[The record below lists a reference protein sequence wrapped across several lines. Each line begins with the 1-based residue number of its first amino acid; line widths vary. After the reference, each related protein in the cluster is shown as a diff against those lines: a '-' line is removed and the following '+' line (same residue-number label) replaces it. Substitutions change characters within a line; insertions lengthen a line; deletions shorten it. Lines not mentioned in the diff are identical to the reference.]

1 MSNASKRPSPIV
13 LISGVITGIGVYVGV
28 CVTSGFAIVPTVES
42 VTTISHGLSEP
53 NRDVA
58 YVQKAPIAAAGAGGA
73 YATVCQS
80 CHQADGKGLPGAFP
94 PLAGSS
100 WVTGDP
106 ETPVR
111 IVLLG
116 LSGPIEVNGS
126 QFNAVMPP
134 PVGMSDETIAEA
146 VSHARTSF
154 GNGASKIDA
163 AFVKQV
169 RDSLAGR
176 TNPWT
181 AAELTALRPAAG
193 AAPAPTAPE
202 GAMAPAPAPA
212 PTQGAAP
219 AAPVA
224 PAAPAAPK

>member
-28 CVTSGFAIVPTVES
+28 CVTSGFAIVPTVDS
-42 VTTISHGLSEP
+42 VTNVSHGLSEP
-53 NRDVA
+53 NRNVA
-58 YVQKAPIAAAGAGGA
+58 YVQKAAVTTAGAGGA
-73 YATVCQS
+73 YETVCQA
-80 CHQADGKGLPGAFP
+80 CHQADGKGMPGAFP

-100 WVTGDP
+100 WMTGDP

-116 LSGPIEVNGS
+116 LSGPIEVNGA

-134 PVGMSDETIAEA
+134 PPGMTDDKIAEA
-146 VSHARTSF
+146 ISHARTSW
-154 GNGASKIDA
+154 GNGASKVDA

-181 AAELTALRPAAG
+181 AAELSALRPAAG
-193 AAPAPTAPE
+193 ATPAPTEGAAPAPTT
-202 GAMAPAPAPA
+202 PAPGTP
-212 PTQGAAP
+212 
-219 AAPVA
+219 A
-224 PAAPAAPK
+224 PAAPAAPPPAAPN

>member
-1 MSNASKRPSPIV
+1 MSNASKPSPIV
-13 LISGVITGIGVYVGV
+13 VLSGVITGIGVYVGV
-28 CVTSGFAIVPTVES
+28 CVTSGFAIVPSVDS
-42 VTTISHGLSEP
+42 VTNVSHGLSQP
-53 NRDVA
+53 NRDVP
-58 YVQKAPIAAAGAGGA
+58 YVPKAAVATAGAGGA
-73 YATVCQS
+73 YETVCQS
-80 CHQADGKGLPGAFP
+80 CHQADGKGMPGAFP

-100 WVTGDP
+100 WMTGDP

-116 LSGPIEVNGS
+116 LSGPIEVNGA

-134 PVGMSDETIAEA
+134 PPAMTDEKIAEA
-146 VSHARTSF
+146 VSHARTSW

-181 AAELTALRPAAG
+181 AAELAALRPAAG
-193 AAPAPTAPE
+193 ATPAPAAPEGAAPAPTE
-202 GAMAPAPAPA
+202 GAAPAPA
-212 PTQGAAP
+212 PTTPAPTAP
-219 AAPVA
+219 A
-224 PAAPAAPK
+224 PK

>member
-1 MSNASKRPSPIV
+1 MSNPNRPNPIV
-13 LISGVITGIGVYVGV
+13 PLAGVVTGVAVYVGV
-28 CVTSGFAIVPTVES
+28 CITAGHAIVPTVES
-42 VTTISHGLSEP
+42 VTNISHGLSEP

-58 YVQKAPIAAAGAGGA
+58 YVAKAPVTTAATGGA

-116 LSGPIEVNGS
+116 LSGEIEVNGTK
-126 QFNAVMPP
+126 FNAVMPP
-134 PVGMSDETIAEA
+134 PAGISDEQIAEA

-154 GNGASKIDA
+154 GNSASKVDA

-169 RDSLAGR
+169 RESLAGR

-181 AAELTALRPAAG
+181 AAELIALRPAAG
-193 AAPAPTAPE
+193 ATPAPE
-202 GAMAPAPAPA
+202 GATPA
-212 PTQGAAP
+212 PTTPAPEGAAP
-219 AAPVA
+219 ATPAPTPA
-224 PAAPAAPK
+224 PAAPAPK

>member
-1 MSNASKRPSPIV
+1 MSNAAKPSPIV
-13 LISGVITGIGVYVGV
+13 LISGVITGVATYIGV
-28 CVTSGFAIVPTVES
+28 CITSGFAIVPTVES
-42 VTTISHGLSEP
+42 VTNISHGLSEP
-53 NRDVA
+53 NREVSYIA
-58 YVQKAPIAAAGAGGA
+58 KAPTTTAGAGGA
-73 YATVCQS
+73 YATVCQA
-80 CHQADGKGLPGAFP
+80 CHQADGKGMPGAFP

-100 WVTGDP
+100 WMTGDP

-116 LSGPIEVNGS
+116 LSGEIEVNGAKY
-126 QFNAVMPP
+126 NAVMPP
-134 PVGMSDETIAEA
+134 PAGMTDETIAEA

-154 GNGASKIDA
+154 GNSASKVDA

-193 AAPAPTAPE
+193 AAPAPAAPE
-202 GAMAPAPAPA
+202 GAA
-212 PTQGAAP
+212 PTGAPEGAAP
-219 AAPVA
+219 AAPEG
-224 PAAPAAPK
+224 AAPTTPAPKPN

>member
-13 LISGVITGIGVYVGV
+13 PIAGVITGIATYVGV
-28 CVTSGFAIVPTVES
+28 CITSGFAIVPTVDS
-42 VTTISHGLSEP
+42 VTNIGHGLSAP
-53 NRDVA
+53 NRDVP
-58 YVQKAPIAAAGAGGA
+58 YVAKAPVAHAGAGGA

-116 LSGPIEVNGS
+116 LSGEIEVNGTK
-126 QFNAVMPP
+126 FNAVMPP
-134 PVGMSDETIAEA
+134 PVGITDEQIAEA

-154 GNGASKIDA
+154 GNTASKIDA

-169 RDSLAGR
+169 RGSLAGR
-176 TNPWT
+176 TNPWS
-181 AAELTALRPAAG
+181 AAELAALRPAAG
-193 AAPAPTAPE
+193 AAPAPAVAE
-202 GAMAPAPAPA
+202 GGGAAPA
-212 PTQGAAP
+212 PTEPAPTTPAP
-219 AAPVA
+219 ATPN
-224 PAAPAAPK
+224 

>member
-13 LISGVITGIGVYVGV
+13 LLSGVITGIGVYVGV

-42 VTTISHGLSEP
+42 VTTLSHGLSEP
-53 NRDVA
+53 NRDVS
-58 YVQKAPIAAAGAGGA
+58 YVQKAPVTAAGAGGA
-73 YATVCQS
+73 YATVCQA
-80 CHQADGKGLPGAFP
+80 CHQADGKGMPGAFP

-100 WVTGDP
+100 WMTGDP

-116 LSGPIEVNGS
+116 LSGPIEVNGA

-134 PVGMSDETIAEA
+134 PVGMTDETIAEA
-146 VSHARTSF
+146 ISHARTSF
-154 GNGASKIDA
+154 GNTASKVDA

-181 AAELTALRPAAG
+181 AAELLALRPAAG
-193 AAPAPTAPE
+193 AAPAPVAPE
-202 GAMAPAPAPA
+202 GAASAPTEGAPTEGAAPAPA
-212 PTQGAAP
+212 PTP
-219 AAPVA
+219 
-224 PAAPAAPK
+224 APK